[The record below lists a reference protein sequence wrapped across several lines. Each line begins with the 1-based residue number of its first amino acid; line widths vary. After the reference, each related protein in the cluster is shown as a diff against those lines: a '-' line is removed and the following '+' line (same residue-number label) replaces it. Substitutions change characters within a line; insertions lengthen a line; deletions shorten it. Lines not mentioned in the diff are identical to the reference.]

1 MMSDIHNTLIE
12 VLQLYGCKNVET
24 IIIGVDIL
32 QSCHIYTNAVV
43 RIDDC
48 NMIIDMIRTK
58 LISVG
63 YDRKEQTGNGKS
75 QYLITRIL
83 DSCVYPRN
91 GKSQIRFPSSLK
103 LTMNEIDNSDS
114 ESEGSS
120 NQFITR
126 SKRSIIPDNH
136 SLSKFILQP
145 VHIRNM

>member
-1 MMSDIHNTLIE
+1 
-12 VLQLYGCKNVET
+12 
-24 IIIGVDIL
+24 
-32 QSCHIYTNAVV
+32 
-43 RIDDC
+43 
-48 NMIIDMIRTK
+48 MIIDMIRTK
-58 LISVG
+58 LIALG
-63 YDRKEQTGNGKS
+63 YDKREQVGNGKS

-103 LTMNEIDNSDS
+103 LTMDEVDNSDS
-114 ESEGSS
+114 ESEGNS

>member
-1 MMSDIHNTLIE
+1 MNDIHNTLID

-24 IIIGVDIL
+24 IIVGADIL
-32 QSCHIYTNAVV
+32 QSCHIYTTNAVV

-58 LISVG
+58 LIALG
-63 YDRKEQTGNGKS
+63 YDKKEQSSNGKS
-75 QYLITRIL
+75 QYLVNRIL
-83 DSCVYPRN
+83 DSCVYPRS

-114 ESEGSS
+114 ESEDSL

-126 SKRSIIPDNH
+126 GKRSIIPDNH

>member
-1 MMSDIHNTLIE
+1 MMNDIHAILID

-24 IIIGVDIL
+24 IIVGADIL

-58 LISVG
+58 LIALG
-63 YDRKEQTGNGKS
+63 YDKKEQAGNGKL

-126 SKRSIIPDNH
+126 GKRSIIPDNH
-136 SLSKFILQP
+136 SLSKFIL
-145 VHIRNM
+145 

>member
-1 MMSDIHNTLIE
+1 MMNDIHNTLIE

-48 NMIIDMIRTK
+48 NMIINMIRTK
-58 LISVG
+58 LISAG
-63 YDRKEQTGNGKS
+63 YDKKEQTGNDKS

-126 SKRSIIPDNH
+126 GKRSIIPDNH